1 MIDATTII
9 DYSFSDFSAG
19 IDSIANAIK
28 SSGWSPDYIVGIV
41 RGGSIPAVFLSHKL
55 NVPVQM
61 VHWNTRDTSKWI
73 SNEHNCWV
81 PEDIHEGAQVLIVD
95 DIVDGGDTIKE
106 LLDDW
111 QKSIAGLGD
120 LPLQNIR
127 VAAMYYNTA
136 QDVVVDFYH
145 RTIDRNE
152 DPRWIIFPWE
162 A

>member
-81 PEDIHEGAQVLIVD
+81 PEDINNGHKVLVAD
-95 DIVDGGDTIKE
+95 DIIDSGEALRTMFE
-106 LLDDW
+106 DW
-111 QKSIAGLGD
+111 QSSVCNKLDYSNIYIASLIYNKDQSIV
-120 LPLQNIR
+120 PE
-127 VAAMYYNTA
+127 YYGTKISRKK
-136 QDVVVDFYH
+136 VPEWF
-145 RTIDRNE
+145 TF
-152 DPRWIIFPWE
+152 WWE
-162 A
+162 EK